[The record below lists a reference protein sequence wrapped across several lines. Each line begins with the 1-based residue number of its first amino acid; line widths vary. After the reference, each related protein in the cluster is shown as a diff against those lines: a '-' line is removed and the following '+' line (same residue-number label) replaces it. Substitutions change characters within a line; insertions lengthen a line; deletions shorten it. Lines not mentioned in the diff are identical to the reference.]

1 MKKKLPM
8 LALRGKYIFP
18 NTVIHFDVSMSKS
31 IRAIEEA
38 MEKDQLIFLNNQ
50 MDPTVEDPG
59 IIDLYN
65 VGTLAKIKQMV
76 KLPQN
81 IVRTVPGRNDRRC
94 G

>member
-18 NTVIHFDVSMSKS
+18 NTVIHFDVSRSKS

-50 MDPTVEDPG
+50 MDTHS
-59 IIDLYN
+59 
-65 VGTLAKIKQMV
+65 
-76 KLPQN
+76 
-81 IVRTVPGRNDRRC
+81 GRSGNY
-94 G
+94 

>member
-18 NTVIHFDVSMSKS
+18 NTVIHFDVSRSKS

-59 IIDLYN
+59 IIDL
-65 VGTLAKIKQMV
+65 
-76 KLPQN
+76 
-81 IVRTVPGRNDRRC
+81 
-94 G
+94 